1 MKINKVKSSDY
12 DTVKSDCI
20 ARYIKDYAYVI
31 YTKLDNISDDTLA
44 EKDRTELK
52 QMVAEL
58 ETVKKRV
65 EYITDGWY

>member
-12 DTVKSDCI
+12 DTVKRDCI

-52 QMVAEL
+52 QIAAEL
-58 ETVKKRV
+58 ETVKKRI
-65 EYITDGWY
+65 EYMTEGRY